1 MKKIILSFL
10 VISALFF
17 RINVFAEDKS
27 QIELI
32 PINTNG
38 SVDTEKFLYQNISFN
53 NNIIKFDSITN
64 KSNVKDFVSINV
76 LLFDKDEK
84 NIGLVSYCSKRD
96 YDSEF
101 AGRELSPNEA
111 IPFSIKVSDKYFV
124 KDKSVN
130 DVSFIAIKDENK
142 YCQIG
147 GYEKYEGLTLKQIES
162 GLVASNLTEEGIAL
176 ELFSFFKGKG
186 FIIIII
192 AVLILLIIL
201 IVNGILLN
209 ALYKRMYAKKTSL
222 AYLPFFCNYVAV
234 KLSFGELIGKIYFI
248 ALIFSGLLS
257 FVGLKF
263 ILSLMNIISF
273 VSYIVVI
280 IKLITKKYDLF
291 YYDPVN
297 SVNKEFTSTKV
308 EDSNFIN
315 QDMSL
320 NNEASSIEP
329 SPTQVVDFKYDHI
342 ENEDKTD
349 IFNGGNISTGNNN
362 LINNIPNF
370 TNQNM
375 NETNKSEEN
384 NSNKDESDLSKFFR

>member
-1 MKKIILSFL
+1 M
-10 VISALFF
+10 
-17 RINVFAEDKS
+17 
-27 QIELI
+27 
-32 PINTNG
+32 
-38 SVDTEKFLYQNISFN
+38 
-53 NNIIKFDSITN
+53 
-64 KSNVKDFVSINV
+64 
-76 LLFDKDEK
+76 
-84 NIGLVSYCSKRD
+84 
-96 YDSEF
+96 
-101 AGRELSPNEA
+101 
-111 IPFSIKVSDKYFV
+111 
-124 KDKSVN
+124 
-130 DVSFIAIKDENK
+130 
-142 YCQIG
+142 
-147 GYEKYEGLTLKQIES
+147 TLKQIES

-263 ILSLMNIISF
+263 ILTLMNIISF

-297 SVNKEFTSTKV
+297 SVNKEFTSTK
-308 EDSNFIN
+308 EDDSNFIN

-320 NNEASSIEP
+320 NSEASSIEP

-342 ENEDKTD
+342 ENEDKND